1 MPYPSCLANDADG
14 GDEFMGSSA
23 QRLKLSTGF
32 SEIGRLAQPNF
43 VAHQNLVGTDNEC
56 MSVVFRDL
64 PRLSLRKSKRTVGSS
79 LPIDLEDPFDRFFV
93 HQRRFDPHIEA
104 GGREQFVPNWARRSE
119 NQRLIHPRHAVG
131 PTIS

>member
-1 MPYPSCLANDADG
+1 MIEIRKIITMRETVFSELGVEAN
-14 GDEFMGSSA
+14 
-23 QRLKLSTGF
+23 RPKLSTGF

-43 VAHQNLVGTDNEC
+43 VAHQDLVGTDNEC

-64 PRLSLRKSKRTVGSS
+64 PRLGLRKSKRTVGST

-93 HQRRFDPHIEA
+93 HQRRFDPHLEA
-104 GGREQFVPNWARRSE
+104 GGSEQFVPNRTRRGE
-119 NQRLIHPRHAVG
+119 NQRLIHPRRAVG